1 MPSFVPL
8 SAETLEDQR
17 LYTQARLVEVACLD
31 CLARVSV
38 KKNSHHHTSIQW
50 SAQALGEC
58 AEFRRTG
65 SAPAGRSVHA
75 ACPRLRASI
84 EDAVAEGRIEIG
96 AEDGW

>member
-8 SAETLEDQR
+8 TAEALEDQR

-31 CLARVSV
+31 CLARVGV

-58 AEFRRTG
+58 AEFRRTA
-65 SAPAGRSVHA
+65 SAPEGRSVHA

-84 EDAVAEGRIEIG
+84 DDAVAEGRLEIG